1 MNRIQ
6 QRILSYPH
14 LSRDEKRDVETYVED
29 HPEWASLLREVR
41 ALESL
46 ASKAEPA
53 ARGDITRDVL
63 ATYVVARH
71 VAGTDASPEL
81 ASVFGDIEDRL
92 AEDAD
97 LRKQAEDMQRRID
110 ETESV
115 LDPVRHFEEVTGEP
129 LPSTAGEPAP
139 STEGTGDLSSPR
151 PARSNTT
158 TDAETRDREPDRTP
172 KRGADPISRPA
183 RWAIAAVVLVA
194 AVYGL
199 LYAASWSTQSTVDR
213 LAAMNVSTDVIES
226 YQTRV
231 RSPMPEASTDTMP
244 DDLYLQALPLLRDAR
259 SSTLGLFPH
268 FDPRKLNEAESLLL
282 RVVDRTQPG
291 SFLQLEAYFYLGKIN
306 LAQGDIDTART
317 QLKEVVRREG
327 RRASS
332 AYQILKE
339 LEGERPS
346 AGGTASASLF

>member
-14 LSRDEKRDVETYVED
+14 LSRDEQRDVEAYVED

-46 ASKAEPA
+46 ASKAQPA
-53 ARGDITRDVL
+53 STGDINSDVL

-71 VAGTDASPEL
+71 VAGRGAASEL

-97 LRKQAEDMQRRID
+97 LQRQAEDMQRRID
-110 ETESV
+110 ETEAAV
-115 LDPVRHFEEVTGEP
+115 DPVRHFEEVTGEHP
-129 LPSTAGEPAP
+129 PA
-139 STEGTGDLSSPR
+139 TTGDLSSPR
-151 PARSNTT
+151 PARSTTSNAT
-158 TDAETRDREPDRTP
+158 TDAEARNREPDRAP
-172 KRGADPISRPA
+172 ARGADPISRPA

-199 LYAASWSTQSTVDR
+199 LYAASWSSQSTVDR

-231 RSPMPEASTDTMP
+231 RSPMPQASTDTMP

-268 FDPRKLNEAESLLL
+268 FDLRKLNEAESLLL

-327 RRASS
+327 RRAST

-339 LEGERPS
+339 LEEERP
-346 AGGTASASLF
+346 AGGGTASASLF